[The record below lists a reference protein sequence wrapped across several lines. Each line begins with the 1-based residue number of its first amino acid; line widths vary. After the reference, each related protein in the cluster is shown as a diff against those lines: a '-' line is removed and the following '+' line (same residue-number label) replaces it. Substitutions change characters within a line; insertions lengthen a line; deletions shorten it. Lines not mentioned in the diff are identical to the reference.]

1 MDLHLA
7 GKTALVTGA
16 SKGIGAAIAEALA
29 AEGCGVVL
37 VARSADTLRIVAEKI
52 RSSANV
58 PVESHA
64 ADLSQRGV
72 PAAVAEKFPDIDI
85 LVNNAGAIP
94 GGDFLSVAEETLRA
108 AWDLK
113 LFGFIDLTRA
123 AYARMKARR
132 SGVILNIIGSA
143 GERPSADYIAGS
155 TANAALMAF
164 TRSLGQESLD
174 HGVRVLA
181 INPGPV
187 ATERHVTLQRKRAET
202 ELGDPERWR
211 EFARRM
217 PAGRPAEP
225 QEIADSAAFLVSPR
239 SAYTSGVVLTIDG
252 GGLFR
257 R

>member
-1 MDLHLA
+1 VDLGLA
-7 GKTALVTGA
+7 GKQALITGA

-37 VARSADTLRIVAEKI
+37 VARSADALAAQADAI
-52 RSSANV
+52 RARVNV
-58 PVESHA
+58 PVATHA
-64 ADLSQRGV
+64 ADLAAPGAAQ
-72 PAAVAEKFPDIDI
+72 AVADAHPEIDI

-94 GGDFLSVAEETLRA
+94 GGDLLSVGDEILRA
-108 AWDLK
+108 AWELK
-113 LFGFIDLTRA
+113 LFGFVGLARA

-132 SGVILNIIGSA
+132 AGVILNIIGAA
-143 GERPSADYIAGS
+143 GERPDAGYIAGS

-187 ATERHVTLQRKRAET
+187 ATERLVTLQRKRAADEF
-202 ELGDPERWR
+202 GDAERWR
-211 EFARRM
+211 DYFRKM
-217 PAGRPAEP
+217 PGGRPAEP
-225 QEIADSAAFLVSPR
+225 AEIAAAAAFLASPR
-239 SAYTSGVVLTIDG
+239 SSYTSGVVLTIDG

>member
-1 MDLHLA
+1 MDLQLT
-7 GKTALVTGA
+7 GRTALITGA

-37 VARSADTLRIVAEKI
+37 VARTPDALRATADRIRATN
-52 RSSANV
+52 NV
-58 PVESHA
+58 PVTIHP
-64 ADLSQRGV
+64 ADLSRRGA
-72 PAAVAEKFPDIDI
+72 PGAVAEKFPDIDI

-94 GGDFLSVAEETLRA
+94 GGDFLSVPEETLRT

-123 AYARMKARR
+123 AYARMKARQ

-202 ELGDPERWR
+202 ELGDPDRWR

-225 QEIADSAAFLVSPR
+225 QEIAHAAAFLVSPR
-239 SAYTSGVVLTIDG
+239 SSYTSGVVLTIDG

>member
-1 MDLHLA
+1 MDLQLA
-7 GKTALVTGA
+7 GRTALVTGA
-16 SKGIGAAIAEALA
+16 SKGIGVAIAETLA

-37 VARSADTLRIVAEKI
+37 VSRSAEALQAEAEKI
-52 RSSANV
+52 RTTANV
-58 PVESHA
+58 PVEIHP

-72 PAAVAEKFPDIDI
+72 PASVAGKFPDIDI

-94 GGDFLSVAEETLRA
+94 GGDFLSVPEDTLRA

-113 LFGFIDLTRA
+113 LFGFIDLARA
-123 AYARMKARR
+123 VYARMKARR
-132 SGVILNIIGSA
+132 SGVILNIIGAA
-143 GERPSADYIAGS
+143 GERPDAGYIAGS

-187 ATERHVTLQRKRAET
+187 ATERHVTLQRKRAEI

-217 PAGRPAEP
+217 PGGRPAEP
-225 QEIADSAAFLVSPR
+225 EEIAAAAAFLASPR
-239 SAYTSGVVLTIDG
+239 SSYTSGVVLTIDG

>member
-1 MDLHLA
+1 MDMKLS
-7 GKTALVTGA
+7 GKTVLITGG
-16 SKGIGAAIAEALA
+16 SRGIGFACAMGFA
-29 AEGCGVVL
+29 AEGCAVHIASRSKESL
-37 VARSADTLRIVAEKI
+37 ESAREKI
-52 RSSANV
+52 RARHNV
-58 PVESHA
+58 PVEIHPADFSNGDTARSVVEAVGHA
-64 ADLSQRGV
+64 
-72 PAAVAEKFPDIDI
+72 DI

-94 GGDFLSVAEETLRA
+94 GGDFLAVPEATLRA

-113 LFGFIDLTRA
+113 LFGFIELARA
-123 AYARMKARR
+123 YYARMKARKA
-132 SGVILNIIGSA
+132 GVILNIIGAA
-143 GERPSADYIAGS
+143 GERPDAGYIAGS

-187 ATERHVTLQRKRAET
+187 ATERHITLQRKRAES
-202 ELGDPERWR
+202 ELGDAERWR
-211 EFARRM
+211 EFTKKM
-217 PAGRPAEP
+217 PGGRPAEP
-225 QEIADSAAFLVSPR
+225 AEIAAAAAFLASPL

>member
-1 MDLHLA
+1 MDLQLG
-7 GKTALVTGA
+7 GKTALITGA
-16 SKGIGAAIAEALA
+16 SKGIGAAIAGTLA

-37 VARSADTLRIVAEKI
+37 VARTQATLDATAATI
-52 RSSANV
+52 RSKANV
-58 PVESHA
+58 PVAIHA
-64 ADLSQRGV
+64 ADLSRPGV
-72 PAAVAEKFPDIDI
+72 PAAVAENFPEVDI

-94 GGDFLSVAEETLRA
+94 GGDFLAVPEATLRA

-113 LFGFIDLTRA
+113 LFGFIELARA
-123 AYARMKARR
+123 YYARMKARKA
-132 SGVILNIIGSA
+132 GVILNIIGAA
-143 GERPSADYIAGS
+143 GERPDAGYIAGS

-187 ATERHVTLQRKRAET
+187 ATERHITLQRKRAES
-202 ELGDPERWR
+202 ELGDAERWR
-211 EFARRM
+211 EFTRKM
-217 PAGRPAEP
+217 PGGRPAEP
-225 QEIADSAAFLVSPR
+225 AEIAAAAAFLASPL

>member
-1 MDLHLA
+1 MNLDLA
-7 GKTALVTGA
+7 TKAALITGA
-16 SKGIGAAIAEALA
+16 SKGIGAAIAETLA
-29 AEGCGVVL
+29 AEGCGVIL
-37 VARSADTLRIVAEKI
+37 VARTAETLAATADKI
-52 RSSANV
+52 RASANV
-58 PVESHA
+58 PVRTHA
-64 ADLSQRGV
+64 ADLSQRGA
-72 PAAVAEKFPDIDI
+72 PAEVAEKFPEIDI

-94 GGDFLSVAEETLRA
+94 GGDLLSVPEETLRA

-113 LFGFIDLTRA
+113 LFGFVELTRA
-123 AYARMKARR
+123 VYARMKARR
-132 SGVILNIIGSA
+132 SGVILNIIGAA
-143 GERPSADYIAGS
+143 GERPDAGYIAGS

-187 ATERHVTLQRKRAET
+187 ATERHVMLQRRRAEA
-202 ELGDPERWR
+202 ELGDAERWR
-211 EFARRM
+211 EFAKRM
-217 PAGRPAEP
+217 PGGRPAEP
-225 QEIADSAAFLVSPR
+225 AEIAAAAAFLVSPR